1 MIEKSKAVV
10 LKSIKYSE
18 SSLILTLYTQAA
30 GRQSYLLNGVR
41 STKSKQKAGILQ
53 PMFLLDVEA
62 MHKPGREMQRLK
74 EFRLAEIY
82 HSIPFDVVKSTM
94 SIFLSEVLYKALQNV
109 EPDRDFFDF
118 IYHSMQYLDS
128 LDEGVANFHLWF
140 LIRGLSSLGYAL
152 NNNHTSSMPWF
163 DLKTGSFVS
172 SKPNIPETPNRDL
185 SVYLSD
191 FIGLDLHQL
200 KSYRMAGSMRARMLE
215 TLVRF
220 YTLHL
225 DGMGEIRSL
234 QVMREVFH

>member
-1 MIEKSKAVV
+1 MNEKSKAVV

-18 SSLILTLYTQAA
+18 SSLILTLYTQTA

-62 MHKPGREMQRLK
+62 IHKSGREMQRLK
-74 EFRLAEIY
+74 EFRLAEVY

-109 EPDRDFFDF
+109 EPDTDFFDF

-152 NNNHTSSMPWF
+152 KNNHAPSMPWF

-172 SKPNIPETPNRDL
+172 SKPTMPETPNREL

-191 FIGLDLHQL
+191 FIGLDLYQL
-200 KSYRMAGSMRARMLE
+200 KSYHMAGSVRTRMLE
-215 TLVRF
+215 TLIRF

-234 QVMREVFH
+234 QVMHEVFH